1 MMDSPSSFIFENN
14 PPTFATTSFVKTK
27 PFVSL
32 KQG

>member
-1 MMDSPSSFIFENN
+1 LMDPSSSFIFENI